1 MLKEPPVYDGDYTD
15 EILDPLKHVSDHVI
29 RSCDWNLL
37 TSGNTWL
44 TIRAILNVERGWYV
58 GGAMDTTL
66 PVSE

>member
-37 TSGNTWL
+37 TSGNT
-44 TIRAILNVERGWYV
+44 
-58 GGAMDTTL
+58 
-66 PVSE
+66 